1 MLEDGF
7 ADIIGKAR
15 YGKGWSLSEL
25 ERRSKVAETR
35 IAELEGEAAPEQD
48 EITSLGS
55 SLDLDIKKLEE
66 IAGVSWEPSVR
77 PPYLVDPDKIISYDM
92 VHVIDGKI
100 GSYPVNGYLFTD
112 WKRQECVLFDTG
124 YSPSKV
130 LAFLEQKAVRLV
142 AICLTHAH
150 PDHIGGIQEVQSRIE
165 APVYLHPNE
174 LPGKIRLKR
183 RIRVEEKMT
192 IEVGRFKI
200 TARFTPGHTDGGTTY
215 FIDSS
220 PVIPTTIA
228 FVGDALF
235 AGSIGRAK
243 SSGTYPTLLDSV
255 KKVILSFPS
264 ATLLFPGHG
273 PVSTVEEENAHN
285 PFFK

>member
-66 IAGVSWEPSVR
+66 IAGAALGLLPTPEVAN
-77 PPYLVDPDKIISYDM
+77 KTISYDM

-150 PDHIGGIQEVQSRIE
+150 PDHIGGIQEVKSRIV

>member
-15 YGKGWSLSEL
+15 YGKGWSLSKL
-25 ERRSKVAETR
+25 ARRSEIAATR
-35 IAELEGEAAPEQD
+35 IVALEKEAAPEQG
-48 EITSLGS
+48 EIESLGS
-55 SLDLDIKKLEE
+55 SLALDIKKLHE
-66 IAGVSWEPSVR
+66 IADVSWEPNVR
-77 PPYLVDPDKIISYDM
+77 PPYLVDTDKTTSNDM
-92 VHVIDGKI
+92 IHIIDGKI

-124 YSPSKV
+124 YSPRKV
-130 LAFLEQKAVRLV
+130 IAFLEQKAVRLV

-150 PDHIGGIQEVQSRIE
+150 PDHIGGIQEVQSHIDT
-165 APVYLHPNE
+165 PVYLHSNE
-174 LPGKIRLKR
+174 APGKIKLKR
-183 RIRVEEKMT
+183 RIYVEEKMT

-200 TARFTPGHTDGGTTY
+200 TARCTPGHTDGGTTY
-215 FIDSS
+215 FIDLS
-220 PVIPTTIA
+220 PVMPTAVA

-243 SSGTYPTLLDSV
+243 SSETYPTLLDSV
-255 KKVILSFPS
+255 KNVILSFPS